1 MHLGRLVLPLLVLG
15 LVLAALAAGCGSS
28 GGDGDPKLDQAMI
41 RKLLGPP
48 VEPEKES
55 RRMVTLPRLIGVPQD
70 RAARE
75 LRRRG
80 LHTAPRFS
88 GTVGNPHLKP
98 TSCESYASQGPAP
111 GTRVPRGSTVA
122 VTVVLCSEVNGDA
135 DRLRGDS

>member
-1 MHLGRLVLPLLVLG
+1 MHLGGRLLSLLLLG
-15 LVLAALAAGCGSS
+15 LLLAALAAGCGS
-28 GGDGDPKLDQAMI
+28 GGGGDPKLDQAMI

-48 VEPEKES
+48 AESEPES
-55 RRMVTLPRLIGVPQD
+55 RTMVTVPRLVGVPQD

-75 LRRRG
+75 VRRRG